1 MANGNMGRK
10 VPAETRDRALNLL
23 AKGNTVPQV
32 AVRLGVSQSLVRNWV
47 RATRGQAPR
56 EDRTDG

>member
-47 RATRGQAPR
+47 RATRGKPTR
-56 EDRTDG
+56 EEQSNG